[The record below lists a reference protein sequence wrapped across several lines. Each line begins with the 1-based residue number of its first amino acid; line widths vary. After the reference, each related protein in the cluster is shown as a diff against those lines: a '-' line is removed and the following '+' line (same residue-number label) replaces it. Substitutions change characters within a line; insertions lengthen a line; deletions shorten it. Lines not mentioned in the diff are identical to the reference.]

1 MSLFSL
7 PGKPLCYAPKGDSRI
22 PWIDAWLDNFCFLRA
37 GDRAEEVDDAPRSE
51 RERTMDGQR
60 QRSGF
65 GGGRRRKP
73 RKNEKTERPELV
85 RIAARRPDSPLL
97 AKVPKRTIAASAVP
111 KRGPS
116 PGGQAGGSAP
126 RTEAAELKP
135 VEAPRRTA
143 RIVQLGA
150 GGGDERE
157 RERQKLLKRLMES
170 DGRGAISRATD
181 EFLRHGFS
189 LPDEQAVHLQLLE
202 HFDETRAQ
210 ESLTAM
216 KRLLTEESPIKKTVL
231 DQRLRRLEEHADE
244 SITRDLAAD
253 LRRTLRT

>member
-1 MSLFSL
+1 
-7 PGKPLCYAPKGDSRI
+7 
-22 PWIDAWLDNFCFLRA
+22 
-37 GDRAEEVDDAPRSE
+37 
-51 RERTMDGQR
+51 MDGQR
-60 QRSGF
+60 QRSGW

-73 RKNEKTERPELV
+73 RKAEKTERPELV

-97 AKVPKRTIAASAVP
+97 AKITKRTIAASAVP
-111 KRGPS
+111 KGRPD
-116 PGGQAGGSAP
+116 GGEPELGALD
-126 RTEAAELKP
+126 AELP
-135 VEAPRRTA
+135 TPQPLEVPRRTA
-143 RIVQLGA
+143 RIVQLGT

-181 EFLRHGFS
+181 EFLRHGFV

-210 ESLTAM
+210 ESRTAM
-216 KRLLTEESPIKKTVL
+216 KRLLVEEPPIKKPVL

-244 SITRDLAAD
+244 VATRDLAAD